1 MNESGSIRAG
11 AARSSTP
18 ASNSASTGT
27 DRFTSAYLLRLGPSG
42 KVQWVQQDDQG
53 RQTVHD
59 DEPDA
64 SWFVAFKNWVLS
76 PFVREEL
83 L

>member
-1 MNESGSIRAG
+1 M
-11 AARSSTP
+11 T
-18 ASNSASTGT
+18 
-27 DRFTSAYLLRLGPSG
+27 YLLRLGPSG